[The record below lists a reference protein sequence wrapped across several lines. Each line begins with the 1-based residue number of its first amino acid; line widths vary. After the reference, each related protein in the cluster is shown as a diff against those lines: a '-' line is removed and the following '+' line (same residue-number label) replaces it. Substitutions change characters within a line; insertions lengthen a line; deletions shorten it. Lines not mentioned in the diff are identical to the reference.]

1 MHQSGFEPA
10 IPANERPQSHAL
22 VRVVI
27 GISNIMNIQRKW
39 KTKHVTLCSMIGF
52 VISDLDTL
60 CCARRK
66 RNEDTD

>member
-22 VRVVI
+22 DRVVI

-52 VISDLDTL
+52 VISDLDSL
-60 CCARRK
+60 YCARRK